1 MKYET
6 LEGNS
11 LSSVG
16 INNTPKFDG
25 ADVSFF
31 TTSSF
36 IYTLFFV
43 AILLA
48 AFYEYILVG
57 IYRME
62 ASEAGIHKSNEVFKR
77 TTLGLLGVFSL
88 FLIIFT
94 INKGLLTGNVGLDAL
109 KYNGAAGGSSNTTS
123 GIGSGSTSGGTS
135 AACESTSAT
144 ISKLQSP
151 GGICGGITCSA
162 LSGCNYQSYLPVI
175 DQAAGSDTEL
185 RKMIIVTMCRESK
198 ANPNAKHQNT
208 NGSWD
213 CGLMEINQNGTCEN
227 NPSSSSQAANI
238 QEGVRKMKQKLASAT
253 QIYIGTPER
262 SGAFASYNCCGG
274 TTNPIAG
281 FPNTI
286 PKWACP
292 INPGDTVTNMCFVK
306 NYVCDL
312 SACMKQL

>member
-109 KYNGAAGGSSNTTS
+109 KYNGAAGGSQTTTPVQTNPIPQTTPNGTDNTSISGDAAIRQQLANVGITVNNPVCTFVTQLNCTS
-123 GIGSGSTSGGTS
+123 LGGLPSDTISMLISLKQVCPGAIQVSGGTEAGHS
-135 AACESTSAT
+135 SHGPGKYPVDL
-144 ISKLQSP
+144 SKGNPLQSCIESFP
-151 GGICGGITCSA
+151 YSSKIPKRVTGADLCFPNKVFEKFGYVFC
-162 LSGCNYQSYLPVI
+162 
-175 DQAAGSDTEL
+175 DEAGSAPHWHVY
-185 RKMIIVTMCRESK
+185 K
-198 ANPNAKHQNT
+198 
-208 NGSWD
+208 
-213 CGLMEINQNGTCEN
+213 
-227 NPSSSSQAANI
+227 
-238 QEGVRKMKQKLASAT
+238 
-253 QIYIGTPER
+253 
-262 SGAFASYNCCGG
+262 
-274 TTNPIAG
+274 
-281 FPNTI
+281 
-286 PKWACP
+286 
-292 INPGDTVTNMCFVK
+292 
-306 NYVCDL
+306 
-312 SACMKQL
+312 